1 MKKTI
6 ITMMALSAIA
16 LSSCGVL
23 SGTANK
29 QAQPTQAT
37 TVTTSNAATQGQSAG
52 AALKS
57 LYAQYKADG
66 KFDTK
71 NLNNIINTL
80 QLVNAC
86 SDLKNNAKQSDYWK
100 NFVSGLILGSEQ
112 LVTEKIA
119 QPVTEQL
126 TSLAAQVDTTKL
138 QQATTDVTAA
148 AGSIGQAAT
157 SLSNIFSL
165 FK

>member
-1 MKKTI
+1 
-6 ITMMALSAIA
+6 MMALCAIA
-16 LSSCGVL
+16 LTSCGVL

-29 QAQPTQAT
+29 QAQPAQTTTVAT
-37 TVTTSNAATQGQSAG
+37 TDAATQGQSAG

-57 LYAQYKADG
+57 LYAQYKTDG
-66 KFDTK
+66 RFDTK

-86 SDLKNNAKQSDYWK
+86 SDLKNNVKQGDYWK
-100 NFVSGLILGSEQ
+100 NFASGLILGSEQ

-126 TSLAAQVDTTKL
+126 NNLAEQVDTTKL
-138 QQATTDVTAA
+138 QQATTDASAA
-148 AGSIGQAAT
+148 ASSIGQAASSLT
-157 SLSNIFSL
+157 SLFSL